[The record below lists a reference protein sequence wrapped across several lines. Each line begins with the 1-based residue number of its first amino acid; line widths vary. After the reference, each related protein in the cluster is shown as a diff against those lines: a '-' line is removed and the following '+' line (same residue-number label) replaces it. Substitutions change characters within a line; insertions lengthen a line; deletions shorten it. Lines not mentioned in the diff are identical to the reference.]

1 MVDVEAEV
9 AAADVADAE
18 EDKNKFMDYT
28 SDPIWL
34 RIDGLIFD
42 DNSHP
47 LTFSK
52 RLARENRWAHWFALD
67 VMEEYKKFL
76 YLMAVSDHPVTPSI
90 EVDQVWHLH
99 LIYTRQYWNDFAKHM
114 PFEPHHGPTKGGS
127 QESEKFN
134 EWYSK
139 TLESYKNV
147 FGMNPPV
154 NIWPDPTVRFRDDQS
169 WQWIDTSQYLLLS
182 QSTGFFMLLIG
193 MLLLIALAKFGA

>member
-90 EVDQVWHLH
+90 EVDHVWHLH

-134 EWYSK
+134 
-139 TLESYKNV
+139 
-147 FGMNPPV
+147 
-154 NIWPDPTVRFRDDQS
+154 
-169 WQWIDTSQYLLLS
+169 
-182 QSTGFFMLLIG
+182 
-193 MLLLIALAKFGA
+193 

>member
-90 EVDQVWHLH
+90 E
-99 LIYTRQYWNDFAKHM
+99 
-114 PFEPHHGPTKGGS
+114 
-127 QESEKFN
+127 ESEKFN

-139 TLESYKNV
+139 TLESYNHV

-154 NIWPDPTVRFRDDQS
+154 NIWPEPSVRFRDDQF
-169 WQWIDTSQYLLLS
+169 WQWIDTSQYLLLP

>member
-1 MVDVEAEV
+1 MAACGANLILLDGHDMGMLQSYESKLKDIEKQKHEDSGFILWGDGGSAPKMNCILRMQEVLTLFPLILTPLVLLILLMDWIRVLIAHLGAIVVDVEAEV

-99 LIYTRQYWNDFAKHM
+99 LYIHT
-114 PFEPHHGPTKGGS
+114 PI
-127 QESEKFN
+127 
-134 EWYSK
+134 
-139 TLESYKNV
+139 LE
-147 FGMNPPV
+147 
-154 NIWPDPTVRFRDDQS
+154 
-169 WQWIDTSQYLLLS
+169 
-182 QSTGFFMLLIG
+182 
-193 MLLLIALAKFGA
+193 